1 MHLVKKLKNKKRD
14 KKNENQKQRD
24 NFFFK
29 W

>member
-24 NFFFK
+24 SFFYK